1 MTIPFPTSQER
12 SPSPICHSYVLTAMK
27 RRWQRRKAGSW
38 EADSIPGRWP
48 RSRRRRPSCSL
59 SSGDRTSPHIRL
71 HLFRT
76 HTQTEFCQP
85 ESQRNAC
92 QCPGQGRQTRGKG
105 KEVERVSSFAPPPG
119 PHPSSYSHIQQ
130 AMFCLN
136 PSSRTPACSRHI
148 YLNSVPLDGRILI
161 GWLFFDLGCKS

>member
-12 SPSPICHSYVLTAMK
+12 SPSPICHGYVLTAMK
-27 RRWQRRKAGSW
+27 RRWRRRKAGSW

-105 KEVERVSSFAPPPG
+105 KEVERVSSFAPPPRPPPQLLQ
-119 PHPSSYSHIQQ
+119 PHSTGHVLPQPQFQDTCVFQAHLPELCPS
-130 AMFCLN
+130 
-136 PSSRTPACSRHI
+136 
-148 YLNSVPLDGRILI
+148 
-161 GWLFFDLGCKS
+161 